1 MIALNKVYRYIGV
14 KPASVCIGD
23 LVELQVSFIMVP
35 IRDNNFKATMV
46 LRSILVMDRTYTQVK
61 VCQPFFF

>member
-35 IRDNNFKATMV
+35 IWDNNFKATMV

-61 VCQPFFF
+61 GCQPFFF